1 MYELDTSG
9 FCILGNI
16 IAFKMATEVSVVF
29 IHVPETSQAPLDATP
44 QILPPVELLYSKS
57 CWKWMGNR
65 IGKRTLIM

>member
-16 IAFKMATEVSVVF
+16 IAFTMATEVSVVF

-44 QILPPVELLYSKS
+44 QILPPVVFKVLLEVDGQQDREAYIDYV
-57 CWKWMGNR
+57 M
-65 IGKRTLIM
+65 